1 VGLAAASAAI
11 EEVHGD
17 MMETVSSLFGPAPA
31 AQPPEDVYTTG
42 ILPAQELLQLVH
54 VTKEIR
60 ALDPILDDQIQPAS
74 IDLRLGS
81 TAYRVRA
88 SFLPGINSTVRDKLR
103 EFTMHEMDITQ
114 GGVLEK
120 GCVYI
125 VPLLEHLALKHRMTA
140 LANPK
145 SSTGRLDIFTRVITD
160 NGAEF
165 DRVREAYK
173 GPLYAE
179 ISPRTFSILV
189 RQGSKLSQLRIRRG
203 TPLNS
208 DERLRELQ
216 QKFQLVGR
224 QLSDDQIKNGV
235 PITVDVHGDA
245 TGGII
250 GYKAKNHAGL
260 IDVDRVGHYNARDFW
275 DPVAAPGPRG
285 LILDPAD
292 FYILASRESV
302 KVPPGFAAE
311 MIAYDTLVGEFRV
324 HYAGFFDPGFG
335 DASAGGEGSKAV
347 LEVRSY
353 ELPFVIE
360 DGQIVGRLVYER
372 LTGPPE
378 RVYGAGVKSN
388 YQRQGLRLSKHF
400 KQE

>member
-1 VGLAAASAAI
+1 MEKVSTLF
-11 EEVHGD
+11 
-17 MMETVSSLFGPAPA
+17 ETVPATTPS
-31 AQPPEDVYTTG
+31 EDVYTTG

-60 ALDPILDDQIQPAS
+60 SLDPILDDQIQPAS
-74 IDLRLGS
+74 LDLRLGS

-88 SFLPGINSTVRDKLR
+88 SFLPGLSSTVQDKLR

-125 VPLLEHLALKHRMTA
+125 VPLLEQLALKHRMSA

-189 RQGSKLSQLRIRRG
+189 RKGSKLSQLRIRRG

-260 IDVDRVGHYNARDFW
+260 IDVDKVGHYNPRDFW
-275 DPVAAPGPRG
+275 DPVTAPGSRG

-335 DASAGGEGSKAV
+335 DPSAGGEGSKAV

-360 DGQIVGRLVYER
+360 DGQVVGRLVYER
-372 LTGPPE
+372 LTGSPE
-378 RVYGAGVKSN
+378 RLYGSGAKSN

-400 KQE
+400 KAYD

>member
-1 VGLAAASAAI
+1 
-11 EEVHGD
+11 
-17 MMETVSSLFGPAPA
+17 MMEKVSTLFETVPATTPS
-31 AQPPEDVYTTG
+31 EDVYTTG

-74 IDLRLGS
+74 LDLRLGS

-88 SFLPGINSTVRDKLR
+88 SFLPGLSSTVQDKLR

-125 VPLLEHLALKHRMTA
+125 VPLLEQLALKHRMSA

-189 RQGSKLSQLRIRRG
+189 RKGSKLSQLRIRRG

-260 IDVDRVGHYNARDFW
+260 IDVDQVAHYNPRDFW
-275 DPVAAPGPRG
+275 DPVSAPGSRG

-335 DASAGGEGSKAV
+335 DPSAGGEGSKAV

-360 DGQIVGRLVYER
+360 DGQVVGRLVYER
-372 LTGPPE
+372 LTGSPE
-378 RVYGAGVKSN
+378 RLYGSGAKSN

-400 KQE
+400 KAYD

>member
-1 VGLAAASAAI
+1 
-11 EEVHGD
+11 
-17 MMETVSSLFGPAPA
+17 MMETVSTLFETVPAPT
-31 AQPPEDVYTTG
+31 PSEDVYTTG

-88 SFLPGINSTVRDKLR
+88 SFLPGLNSTVQDKLR

-125 VPLLEHLALKHRMTA
+125 VPLLEQLALKHRMSA

-189 RQGSKLSQLRIRRG
+189 RKGSKLSQLRIRRG

-224 QLSDDQIKNGV
+224 QLSDDEIKNGV

-260 IDVDRVGHYNARDFW
+260 IDVDKVGHYSPRDFW
-275 DPVAAPGPRG
+275 DPVAAPGERG

-335 DASAGGEGSKAV
+335 DPSAGGEGSKAV

-360 DGQIVGRLVYER
+360 DGQVVGRLVYER

-378 RVYGAGVKSN
+378 RLYGSGAKSN

-400 KQE
+400 KQV

>member
-1 VGLAAASAAI
+1 
-11 EEVHGD
+11 
-17 MMETVSSLFGPAPA
+17 MMETVSSLFGSAPAP
-31 AQPPEDVYTTG
+31 EEVYTTG

-60 ALDPILDDQIQPAS
+60 ALEPILDDQIQPAS

-81 TAYRVRA
+81 VAYRVRA
-88 SFLPGINSTVRDKLR
+88 SFLPGSNSTVQEKLR

-125 VPLLEHLALKHRMTA
+125 VPLLEQLALKHRMTA

-165 DRVREAYK
+165 DRVREGYK

-260 IDVDRVGHYNARDFW
+260 IDVDKVGHYNAREFW
-275 DPVAAPGPRG
+275 DPVPAPGSRG

-372 LTGPPE
+372 LTAPPE
-378 RVYGAGVKSN
+378 RVYGAGVQSN

-400 KQE
+400 KQA

>member
-1 VGLAAASAAI
+1 
-11 EEVHGD
+11 
-17 MMETVSSLFGPAPA
+17 METANSLFESPPAT
-31 AQPPEDVYTTG
+31 PPSEDVHTTG
-42 ILPAQELLQLVH
+42 ILPAQELLQLAH

-60 ALDPILDDQIQPAS
+60 AVEPFSDDQIQPAS
-74 IDLRLGS
+74 IDLRLGAH
-81 TAYRVRA
+81 AYRVRA
-88 SFLPGINSTVRDKLR
+88 SFLPGPKSTVQDKLR
-103 EFTMHEMDITQ
+103 EFSMHKMDITD

-120 GCVYI
+120 GGVYI
-125 VPLLEHLALKHRMTA
+125 VPLLESLALKHRMSA

-160 NGAEF
+160 QGTEF
-165 DRVREAYK
+165 DRVREMYK

-189 RQGSKLSQLRIRRG
+189 RKGSRLSQLRIRRG
-203 TPLNS
+203 TPVNS
-208 DERLRELQ
+208 DERLKELQ
-216 QKFQLVGR
+216 QKFQLIDR
-224 QLSDDQIKNGV
+224 ELSDEQIKNGV

-245 TGGII
+245 SGGVI

-260 IDVDRVGHYNARDFW
+260 VDVDKVDYYNFREFW
-275 DPVAAPGPRG
+275 DPVPAPGKQG

-302 KVPPGFAAE
+302 KVPPNFAAE

-335 DASAGGEGSKAV
+335 DPSAGGEGSKAV

-353 ELPFVIE
+353 EVPFVIE
-360 DGQIVGRLVYER
+360 DGQVVGRLVYER
-372 LTGPPE
+372 LTAPPE
-378 RVYGAGVKSN
+378 RLYGLGVKSN

-400 KQE
+400 KTG

>member
-1 VGLAAASAAI
+1 
-11 EEVHGD
+11 
-17 MMETVSSLFGPAPA
+17 METVSSLFGSTSA
-31 AQPPEDVYTTG
+31 ATPSEEVYTTG
-42 ILPAQELLQLVH
+42 ILPAQELLRLVH

-60 ALDPILDDQIQPAS
+60 ARDPILDDQIQPAS

-81 TAYRVRA
+81 IAYRVRA
-88 SFLPGINSTVRDKLR
+88 SFLPGSNSTVQDKLR
-103 EFTMHEMDITQ
+103 EFTMHEMDITK

-125 VPLLEHLALKHRMTA
+125 VPLLEHLALKHRMSA

-189 RQGSKLSQLRIRRG
+189 RKGSRLSQLRIRRG

-208 DERLRELQ
+208 DERLKELQ
-216 QKFQLVGR
+216 QKFQLIGR

-235 PITVDVHGDA
+235 PITVDVHGEA

-260 IDVDRVGHYNARDFW
+260 IDVDKVGHYSASDFW
-275 DPVAAPGPRG
+275 DPVPAPRERG

-302 KVPPGFAAE
+302 KVPPGLAAE

-335 DASAGGEGSKAV
+335 DPSAGGEGSKAV

-360 DGQIVGRLVYER
+360 DGQVVGRLVYER

-378 RVYGAGVKSN
+378 RLYGSGVQSN

-400 KQE
+400 KQV

>member
-1 VGLAAASAAI
+1 V
-11 EEVHGD
+11 
-17 MMETVSSLFGPAPA
+17 ETVSTLFESVPATTPS
-31 AQPPEDVYTTG
+31 EDVYTTG

-60 ALDPILDDQIQPAS
+60 ALDPILDEQIQPAS

-88 SFLPGINSTVRDKLR
+88 SFLPGLTSTVQDKLR

-125 VPLLEHLALKHRMTA
+125 VPLLEQLALKHRMSA

-189 RQGSKLSQLRIRRG
+189 RKGSKLSQLRIRRG

-260 IDVDRVGHYNARDFW
+260 IDVDLVGHYNPRDFW
-275 DPVAAPGPRG
+275 DPVTAPGQRG

-335 DASAGGEGSKAV
+335 DPSAGGEGSKAV

-360 DGQIVGRLVYER
+360 DGQVVGRLVYER
-372 LTGPPE
+372 LTGSPE
-378 RVYGAGVKSN
+378 RLYGSGAKSN

-400 KQE
+400 KAYD

>member
-1 VGLAAASAAI
+1 
-11 EEVHGD
+11 
-17 MMETVSSLFGPAPA
+17 MMEPVSTLFETVPATTA
-31 AQPPEDVYTTG
+31 SEDVYTTG

-88 SFLPGINSTVRDKLR
+88 SFLPGLSSTVQDKLR

-125 VPLLEHLALKHRMTA
+125 VPLLEQLALKHRMSA

-189 RQGSKLSQLRIRRG
+189 RKGSKLSQLRIRRG

-245 TGGII
+245 TAGII

-260 IDVDRVGHYNARDFW
+260 IDVDQVAHYNPRDFW
-275 DPVAAPGPRG
+275 DPVAAPGSRG

-335 DASAGGEGSKAV
+335 DPSAGGEGSKAV

-360 DGQIVGRLVYER
+360 DGQVVGRLVYER
-372 LTGPPE
+372 LTGSPE
-378 RVYGAGVKSN
+378 RLYGSGAKSN

-400 KQE
+400 KAYA

>member
-1 VGLAAASAAI
+1 
-11 EEVHGD
+11 
-17 MMETVSSLFGPAPA
+17 MMETVSSLFETAPA
-31 AQPPEDVYTTG
+31 ATPPEDVYTTG
-42 ILPAQELLQLVH
+42 ILPAQELLQLVR

-81 TAYRVRA
+81 SAYRVRA
-88 SFLPGINSTVRDKLR
+88 SFLPGSNSTVQDKLR
-103 EFTMHEMDITQ
+103 EFTMHEMDITH

-125 VPLLEHLALKHRMTA
+125 VPLLEQLALKHRMSA

-189 RQGSKLSQLRIRRG
+189 RKGSRLSQLRIRRG

-208 DERLRELQ
+208 DERLKELQ

-235 PITVDVHGDA
+235 PITVDVHGEA

-250 GYKAKNHAGL
+250 GYRAKNHAGL
-260 IDVDRVGHYNARDFW
+260 VDVDKVGHYRASDFW
-275 DPVAAPGPRG
+275 DPVPAPRERG

-335 DASAGGEGSKAV
+335 DPSAGGEGSKAV

-353 ELPFVIE
+353 EVPFVIE
-360 DGQIVGRLVYER
+360 DGQVVGRLVYER
-372 LTGPPE
+372 LTAPPE
-378 RVYGAGVKSN
+378 FLYGSGVKSN

-400 KQE
+400 KQV

>member
-1 VGLAAASAAI
+1 
-11 EEVHGD
+11 
-17 MMETVSSLFGPAPA
+17 MMETVSSLFGTAPA
-31 AQPPEDVYTTG
+31 TIPPEDVYTTG
-42 ILPAQELLQLVH
+42 ILPAQELLQLVR

-88 SFLPGINSTVRDKLR
+88 SFLPGLNSTVQDKLR
-103 EFTMHEMDITQ
+103 EFTMHEMDITN

-125 VPLLEHLALKHRMTA
+125 VPLLEQLALKHRMSA

-189 RQGSKLSQLRIRRG
+189 RKGSKLSQLRIRRG

-208 DERLRELQ
+208 DERLKELQ

-235 PITVDVHGDA
+235 PITVDVHGEA
-245 TGGII
+245 TDGII

-260 IDVDRVGHYNARDFW
+260 IDVDKVGHYSARDFW
-275 DPVAAPGPRG
+275 DPVPAPGQRG

-335 DASAGGEGSKAV
+335 DPSAGGEGSKAV

-378 RVYGAGVKSN
+378 RLYGAGVKSN

-400 KQE
+400 KQV

>member
-1 VGLAAASAAI
+1 
-11 EEVHGD
+11 
-17 MMETVSSLFGPAPA
+17 MMETVGSLFETAPA
-31 AQPPEDVYTTG
+31 ATPSEDVYTTG
-42 ILPAQELLQLVH
+42 ILPAQELLQLVR

-74 IDLRLGS
+74 IDLRLGAN
-81 TAYRVRA
+81 AYRVRA
-88 SFLPGINSTVRDKLR
+88 SFLPGSNSTVQDKLR

-125 VPLLEHLALKHRMTA
+125 VPLLEQLALKHRMSA

-189 RQGSKLSQLRIRRG
+189 RKGSKLSQLRIRRG

-208 DERLRELQ
+208 DERLKELQ

-235 PITVDVHGDA
+235 PITVDVHGEA

-250 GYKAKNHAGL
+250 GYRAKNHAGL
-260 IDVDRVGHYNARDFW
+260 IDVDKVGHYSPGDFW
-275 DPVAAPGPRG
+275 DPVPAPRERG

-335 DASAGGEGSKAV
+335 DPSAGGEGSKAV

-353 ELPFVIE
+353 EVPFVIE

-378 RVYGAGVKSN
+378 RLYGSEVKSN

-400 KQE
+400 KQI

>member
-1 VGLAAASAAI
+1 V
-11 EEVHGD
+11 EK
-17 MMETVSSLFGPAPA
+17 TVSTLFESVPATPS
-31 AQPPEDVYTTG
+31 EDVYTTG

-88 SFLPGINSTVRDKLR
+88 SFLPGLSSTVQDKLR
-103 EFTMHEMDITQ
+103 EFTMHEMDITE

-125 VPLLEHLALKHRMTA
+125 VPLLEQLALKHRMSA

-189 RQGSKLSQLRIRRG
+189 RKGSKLSQLRIRRG

-260 IDVDRVGHYNARDFW
+260 IDVDKVGHYNPRDFW
-275 DPVAAPGPRG
+275 DPVTAPGQRG

-335 DASAGGEGSKAV
+335 DPSAGGEGSKAV

-360 DGQIVGRLVYER
+360 DGQVVGRLVYER
-372 LTGPPE
+372 LTGSPE
-378 RVYGAGVKSN
+378 RLYGSGAKSN

-400 KQE
+400 KQL

>member
-1 VGLAAASAAI
+1 
-11 EEVHGD
+11 
-17 MMETVSSLFGPAPA
+17 MMETVSSLFGTAPA
-31 AQPPEDVYTTG
+31 ATPPEDVYTTG
-42 ILPAQELLQLVH
+42 ILPAQELLQLVR

-60 ALDPILDDQIQPAS
+60 ALEPILDEQIQPAS
-74 IDLRLGS
+74 IDLRLGAN
-81 TAYRVRA
+81 AYRVRA
-88 SFLPGINSTVRDKLR
+88 SFLPGANSTVQDKLR
-103 EFTMHEMDITQ
+103 EFTMHEMDITN

-125 VPLLEHLALKHRMTA
+125 VPLLEQLALKHRMFA

-189 RQGSKLSQLRIRRG
+189 RKGSKLSQMRIRRG

-208 DERLRELQ
+208 DERLKELQ

-235 PITVDVHGDA
+235 PITVDVHGEA

-250 GYKAKNHAGL
+250 GYRAKNHAGL
-260 IDVDRVGHYNARDFW
+260 IDVDKVGHYSASDFW
-275 DPVAAPGPRG
+275 DPVTAPRERG

-335 DASAGGEGSKAV
+335 DPSAGGEGSKAV

-353 ELPFVIE
+353 EVPFVIE
-360 DGQIVGRLVYER
+360 DGQVVGRLVYER
-372 LTGPPE
+372 LTSAPE
-378 RVYGAGVKSN
+378 RLYGSGVKSN

-400 KQE
+400 KQI

>member
-1 VGLAAASAAI
+1 MQDIRPLFEEPAGDVPAQSAA
-11 EEVHGD
+11 EGVQH
-17 MMETVSSLFGPAPA
+17 S
-31 AQPPEDVYTTG
+31 TG
-42 ILPAQELLQLVH
+42 ILPAQELQYLVQ
-54 VTKEIR
+54 VTKEVS
-60 ALDPILDDQIQPAS
+60 ALEAILDEQIQPAS
-74 IDLRLGS
+74 IDLRLGPK
-81 TAYRVRA
+81 AYRVRA
-88 SFLPGINSTVRDKLR
+88 SFLPGANATVKDKLS
-103 EFTMHEMDITQ
+103 EFAMHEMDISN
-114 GGVLEK
+114 GGVLER

-125 VPLLEHLALKHRMTA
+125 VPLLEFLSLKTRMSA

-160 NGAEF
+160 NGTEF
-165 DRVREAYK
+165 DRVRDAYK

-179 ISPRTFSILV
+179 ISPRTFSVLV
-189 RQGSKLSQLRIRRG
+189 RKGSRLSQLRIRRG
-203 TPLNS
+203 APLNS
-208 DERLRELQ
+208 DERHKELQ
-216 QKFQLVGR
+216 QKFQLVDR
-224 QLSDDQIKNGV
+224 NLTDDQIKNGV

-245 TGGII
+245 SGGII
-250 GYKAKNHAGL
+250 GYRAKNHAGL
-260 IDVDRVGHYNARDFW
+260 VDVDKVGHYDYRDFW
-275 DPVAAPGPRG
+275 DPVPAPGKRG

-302 KVPPGFAAE
+302 KVPPGYAAE

-353 ELPFVIE
+353 EVPFVIE

-372 LTGPPE
+372 LTAQPE
-378 RVYGAGVKSN
+378 RLYGLGMQSN

-400 KQE
+400 KQPR

>member
-1 VGLAAASAAI
+1 
-11 EEVHGD
+11 
-17 MMETVSSLFGPAPA
+17 MMEKISTLFETVPATTPS
-31 AQPPEDVYTTG
+31 EDVYTTG

-88 SFLPGINSTVRDKLR
+88 SFLPGLSSTVQDKLR
-103 EFTMHEMDITQ
+103 EFTMHEMDITE

-125 VPLLEHLALKHRMTA
+125 VPLLEQLALKHRMSA

-189 RQGSKLSQLRIRRG
+189 RKGSKLSQLRIRRG

-260 IDVDRVGHYNARDFW
+260 IDVDKVGHYNPRDFW
-275 DPVAAPGPRG
+275 DPVAAPGSRG

-335 DASAGGEGSKAV
+335 DPSAGGEGSKAV

-360 DGQIVGRLVYER
+360 DGQVVGRLVYER
-372 LTGPPE
+372 LTGSPE
-378 RVYGAGVKSN
+378 RLYGSGAKSN

-400 KQE
+400 KAYA

>member
-1 VGLAAASAAI
+1 MVGLAISV
-11 EEVHGD
+11 ESPKVHGD
-17 MMETVSSLFGPAPA
+17 MMEKVSTLFESAPA
-31 AQPPEDVYTTG
+31 AAASEEVYTTG

-88 SFLPGINSTVRDKLR
+88 SFLPGLSSTVQDKLR

-125 VPLLEHLALKHRMTA
+125 VPLLEQLALKHRMTA

-189 RQGSKLSQLRIRRG
+189 RKGSKLSQLRIRRG

-245 TGGII
+245 TAGII

-260 IDVDRVGHYNARDFW
+260 IDVDKVAHYNPRDFW
-275 DPVAAPGPRG
+275 DPVSAPGSRG

-335 DASAGGEGSKAV
+335 DPSAGGEGSKAV

-360 DGQIVGRLVYER
+360 DGQVVGRLVYER
-372 LTGPPE
+372 LTGSPE
-378 RVYGAGVKSN
+378 RLYGSGAKSN

-400 KQE
+400 KQL